1 MNDKKEVMSE
11 NKNVGILAAT
21 KTKRYL
27 LSYMIVLAVI
37 FILPLFMLLFN
48 SNLTLLG
55 ANLLFFELNMFLFL
69 VLMVYTYIT
78 RSENRN
84 WKMYTYSFILSFSY
98 LIITFLVF
106 SLFRQ

>member
-1 MNDKKEVMSE
+1 MNDIKEFMSE
-11 NKNVGILAAT
+11 NKNVGILASA

-37 FILPLFMLLFN
+37 FILPMTMLLF
-48 SNLTLLG
+48 SHDLTLLG
-55 ANLLFFELNMFLFL
+55 ANLLFFEVNMFLFL

-78 RSENRN
+78 RSENKN
-84 WKMYTYSFILSFSY
+84 WKMYTYSFILSLSY

-106 SLFRQ
+106 SMFM